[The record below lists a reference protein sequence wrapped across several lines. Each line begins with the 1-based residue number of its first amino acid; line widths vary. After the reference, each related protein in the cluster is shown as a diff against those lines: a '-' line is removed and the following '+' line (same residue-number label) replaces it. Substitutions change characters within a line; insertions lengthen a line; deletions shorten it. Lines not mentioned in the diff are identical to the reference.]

1 MFKKV
6 FIVLLVIIFLSGIVF
21 TWLMYRGRLLSPSD
35 TTEIQHFNSVISIQY
50 SRPSVRDRLIFGPKG
65 SGALVPYGQ
74 YWRLGA
80 NEATEIS
87 FNAAVEF
94 NGIPIE
100 PGTYRMYAFPG
111 EKFFEIGLNTET
123 GKWGAREPDYSKE
136 VLRTKIPVRKL
147 HEKVEQFTIMFIPT
161 DEGVSINIAW
171 DNVQLEI
178 PVKIL

>member
-1 MFKKV
+1 MLKKV
-6 FIVLLVIIFLSGIVF
+6 FIVVLVVVLLLGFAF

-35 TTEIQHFNSVISIQY
+35 TVEIEHFNAEISINY

-65 SGALVPYGQ
+65 SGALLPYKE

-87 FNAAVEF
+87 FSQRVEF
-94 NGIPIE
+94 NGKPLE
-100 PGTYRMYAFPG
+100 AGTYRMYAFPG
-111 EKFFEIGLNTET
+111 EKNFEIAIGTET

-136 VLRTKIPVRKL
+136 LLRTKIPVQPL
-147 HEKVEQFTIMFIPT
+147 QEKVEQFTIMLVPT
-161 DEGVSINIAW
+161 DEGISINIAW
-171 DNVQLEI
+171 DTVQLEI